1 MTDSAPT
8 TAVIL
13 TMPRSGSSLLAG
25 VIHALGVPMG
35 DEDGLRRGTHL
46 NRFGC
51 FEDQEV
57 QFISLNI
64 LAEAGLLLDLT
75 SRLEVDEDAVASA
88 TARYQRQIG
97 DLVDRHSGTAWGFKD
112 PGLIYSLPH
121 WHERLENPRYI
132 HLTRPA
138 ANAATSLLRTYRP
151 SMWLPELRAKWS
163 LLRPINRAR
172 VILGGVTLMAT
183 GRRRRVDREVFER
196 VIDNGHQRIRSFL
209 GDTPHL
215 QIELG
220 ELVAD
225 SRPVIS
231 CITHFLG
238 LSADTAAEEAAA
250 AFVHPELLQENAA
263 D

>member
-25 VIHALGVPMG
+25 VIHALGIPMG

-75 SRLEVDEDAVASA
+75 SRLDADEAAVASA
-88 TARYQRQIG
+88 TARYERRIR
-97 DLVDRHSGTAWGFKD
+97 DLVARHSGTTWGFKD

-132 HLTRPA
+132 HLTRPT
-138 ANAATSLLRTYRP
+138 ANAAASLLSTYRP

-172 VILGGVTLMAT
+172 VILGGMRLMAT
-183 GRRRRVDREVFER
+183 GHRRRVDLEVFER
-196 VIDNGHQRIRSFL
+196 VIEDGHQRIRSFL
-209 GDTPHL
+209 GDTPRL
-215 QIELG
+215 ELELG

-225 SRPVIS
+225 SRPIIS
-231 CITHFLG
+231 RIAHFLG
-238 LSADTAAEEAAA
+238 LPADTAAEDAAA

-263 D
+263 N

>member
-1 MTDSAPT
+1 MTASPT
-8 TAVIL
+8 TSAVIL

-35 DEDGLRRGTHL
+35 EEDGLRRGTHL

-57 QFISLNI
+57 QIISLNI

-75 SRLEVDEDAVASA
+75 SRLDVDVEAVASA
-88 TARYQRQIG
+88 TARYEDRIRR
-97 DLVDRHSGTAWGFKD
+97 LVARHSGTTWGFKD

-132 HLTRPA
+132 HLTRPTENTA
-138 ANAATSLLRTYRP
+138 ASLLRTYRP

-172 VILGGVTLMAT
+172 VMLGGIRLMAT
-183 GRRRRVDREVFER
+183 GRRRRVDREVFEQ
-196 VIDNGHQRIRSFL
+196 VIDDGHQRIRDFL
-209 GDTPHL
+209 GDTPYL
-215 QIELG
+215 EVELG
-220 ELVAD
+220 DLVAD
-225 SRPVIS
+225 SRSSIS
-231 CITHFLG
+231 RIARFLG
-238 LSADTAAEEAAA
+238 LIPDTAAEEAAA
-250 AFVHPELLQENAA
+250 AFIHPELLQANAPN
-263 D
+263 

>member
-1 MTDSAPT
+1 MTDCAPV

-64 LAEAGLLLDLT
+64 LAEAGLLLDLS
-75 SRLEVDEDAVASA
+75 SRLEVDDDAVASA
-88 TARYQRQIG
+88 TARYDRQIHG
-97 DLVDRHSGTAWGFKD
+97 LVARHSGTTWGFKD

-121 WHERLENPRYI
+121 WHHQLENPRYI
-132 HLTRPA
+132 HLTRPT
-138 ANAATSLLRTYRP
+138 ANAAASLVRTYRP

-163 LLRPINRAR
+163 LLRPVNRAR
-172 VILGGVTLMAT
+172 VILGGVRLMAT

-196 VIDNGHQRIRSFL
+196 VIEDGHRRIGGFL
-209 GDTPHL
+209 GDTPRL
-215 QIELG
+215 EVELA
-220 ELVAD
+220 ELVSD
-225 SRPVIS
+225 SRAAIS
-231 CITHFLG
+231 RIARFLG
-238 LSADTAAEEAAA
+238 LDLDTEGEEAAA
-250 AFVHPELLQENAA
+250 AFVHPELLQDNAPN
-263 D
+263 

>member
-1 MTDSAPT
+1 MTGSAVT

-35 DEDGLRRGTHL
+35 NEDGLRRGTHL

-88 TARYQRQIG
+88 TARYDDRIRA
-97 DLVDRHSGTAWGFKD
+97 LVARHSGSTWGFKD

-138 ANAATSLLRTYRP
+138 ANAAASLLRTYRP

-172 VILGGVTLMAT
+172 VILGGVRLMAT

-215 QIELG
+215 QIELD
-220 ELVAD
+220 ELAAD

-231 CITHFLG
+231 RITHFLG
-238 LSADTAAEEAAA
+238 LSADTAAEDAAA

>member
-1 MTDSAPT
+1 MSDSPST
-8 TAVIL
+8 TVVIL

-75 SRLEVDEDAVASA
+75 SRLDVDEDAVASA
-88 TARYQRQIG
+88 TAQYERRIHA
-97 DLVDRHSGTAWGFKD
+97 LVARHSGTTWGFKD
-112 PGLIYSLPH
+112 PGLIYSLSH

-132 HLTRPA
+132 HLTRPTADA
-138 ANAATSLLRTYRP
+138 AASLLKTYRP

-172 VILGGVTLMAT
+172 VILGGIRLMAT

-196 VIDNGHQRIRSFL
+196 VIEDGHRRIRAFL
-209 GDTPHL
+209 GNSPRL
-215 QIELG
+215 ELELD
-220 ELVAD
+220 ELVSDRRAA
-225 SRPVIS
+225 IS
-231 CITHFLG
+231 GIARFLG
-238 LSADTAAEEAAA
+238 LDTDAAAENEAT
-250 AFVHPELLQENAA
+250 AFVHPELLQDNPAN
-263 D
+263 

>member
-1 MTDSAPT
+1 MTGSAAN

-75 SRLEVDEDAVASA
+75 SRLDVNEEAVASA
-88 TARYQRQIG
+88 TAGYERHIR
-97 DLVDRHSGTAWGFKD
+97 DLVTRHSGTTWGFKD

-121 WHERLENPRYI
+121 WHERLEDPRYI
-132 HLTRPA
+132 HLTRPT
-138 ANAATSLLRTYRP
+138 ANAAASLLKTYRP

-172 VILGGVTLMAT
+172 VILGGVRLMAT

-238 LSADTAAEEAAA
+238 LNADTAAEDAAA